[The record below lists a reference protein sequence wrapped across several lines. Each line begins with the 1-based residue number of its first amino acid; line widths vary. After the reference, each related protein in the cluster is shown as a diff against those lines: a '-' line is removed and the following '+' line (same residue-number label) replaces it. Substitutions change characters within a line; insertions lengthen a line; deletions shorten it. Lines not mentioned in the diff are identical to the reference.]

1 MLGMP
6 TELVIVVSFLV
17 VERKEVKQQ
26 AAARTLLI

>member
-17 VERKEVKQQ
+17 ERKEVKQQ
-26 AAARTLLI
+26 AARVFLI